1 MRSLTVHGVV
11 VLLASLLTMCGCHGQ
26 RVQASLQGERL
37 HYDRVS
43 GRYCE
48 HCSGT
53 QMISVGAEADGTT
66 PLRLRFQFA
75 SCKYGHELWIS
86 TDGGAELEYG
96 QAERAERAVE
106 GRIHC
111 HSGKKD
117 WVDFSFWGVFANG
130 KRIEGRLSTPLKLD
144 AGYD

>member
-11 VLLASLLTMCGCHGQ
+11 VLLAPLLTACAWHGQ
-26 RVQASLQGERL
+26 RVKASLQGESL
-37 HYDRVS
+37 SYDRVS

-53 QMISVGAEADGTT
+53 EMVSVGAQGDGMT
-66 PLRLRFQFA
+66 PLHLRFEFT

-86 TDGGAELEYG
+86 PDGGAELQYG
-96 QAERAERAVE
+96 LAERAEWAVK
-106 GRIHC
+106 GRINC

-117 WVDFSFWGVFANG
+117 WVDFSFWGDFANG
-130 KRIEGRLSTPLKLD
+130 KRIEGRLSTALKFD

>member
-1 MRSLTVHGVV
+1 MRSLAVHEAV
-11 VLLASLLTMCGCHGQ
+11 VLVASLLTVGGCHGQ
-26 RVQASLQGERL
+26 RVQATLQGERL
-37 HYDRVS
+37 RYDRVS
-43 GRYCE
+43 GRYCA

-53 QMISVGAEADGTT
+53 EMIAVAAEGDGTT
-66 PLRLRFQFA
+66 PLRLRFPFA

-96 QAERAERAVE
+96 RAEHAERAVE

-111 HSGKKD
+111 HSAKQD
-117 WVDFSFWGVFANG
+117 WVDFSFWGVFAND
-130 KRIEGRLSTPLKLD
+130 KRIEGRLSTPLNFD